1 MASVGREGCRRQRK
15 QGRCLSQYPSTLR
28 AYWFGGLLGA
38 RQLSR
43 TLNGDTDILVKH
55 FFLWG
60 SAFFSNGRFSL
71 NRRLYLKLFK
81 SVQCAWWNEGKILSI
96 VICTPFLTAFFNRS
110 VILLLFSRVL
120 DVVGILL
127 RWSKT
132 FKSFLSTSEIH
143 PWSWFLH
150 VSKMIF
156 FARRKYPRKNWNYA
170 TNKKT

>member
-1 MASVGREGCRRQRK
+1 MGREGCRRRRK

-28 AYWFGGLLGA
+28 AYF
-38 RQLSR
+38 R
-43 TLNGDTDILVKH
+43 TLNGYTDINISKH
-55 FFLWG
+55 CFLWG

-81 SVQCAWWNEGKILSI
+81 SVQCAWWNEAKILSI

-120 DVVGILL
+120 DLVGILL

-150 VSKMIF
+150 VSKVIF
-156 FARRKYPRKNWNYA
+156 FARRKYPRKNLNYA